1 MATMFARLGAPDRL
15 GRLASAADRVVRG
28 MLASPRLVG
37 GTHRLDTDVM
47 VASGDVLAKE
57 GAEGLVCATV
67 TAQGLGVAV
76 KCLDGSWRRLAP
88 AFVAVLRD
96 LDAISAEAVE
106 RLDHHAR
113 LPVLGGNQSQGSVE
127 SVVRLRRGR

>member
-1 MATMFARLGAPDRL
+1 
-15 GRLASAADRVVRG
+15 
-28 MLASPRLVG
+28 
-37 GTHRLDTDVM
+37 M

-113 LPVLGGNQSQGSVE
+113 LPVLGGDQSQGSVE